1 MSSDTTTVS
10 PEISAYQQMIF
21 TSRYAR
27 WREDLGR
34 RETYQEA
41 VDRYIDFMF
50 DEQTKGKLG
59 PGIKEECRQAILRM
73 DVMPSMRALMTAGPA
88 LARDNVAGFNCAYVA
103 VDNPATFGEILYILT
118 CGTGVGFSE
127 ERQVVKR
134 LPRISESVEKSS
146 STITVEDSRIGWANA
161 LNELVAMLYTGR
173 IPDIDYTKIRPAGAR
188 LKTFG
193 GRASGPKPLKALF
206 DFVIHI
212 FRDNAGERL
221 NSVQVHDIVCKI
233 AETIVVG
240 GVRRS
245 ALIALS
251 NLSDTRMRDAKSG
264 EFWRTHPQR
273 ACANNSVAYTETPD
287 FMAFAEEFLALIKS
301 NNGERGIF
309 NRCAA
314 YAQAKKTGRRS
325 VTYLRGDT
333 LEDAEFGLN
342 PCGEIILRSG
352 QFCNLT
358 SVVIRPEDDEKSI
371 TDKIRIATI
380 LGTVQSTLT
389 NFKFIRSLWRKN
401 TEEEAL
407 LGVSLNGIMDNEFF
421 SGQGQDISSNGA
433 LAGALER
440 MRASAIAVN
449 AEIAPIL
456 GVNPSAS
463 ITCIKPEGTTS
474 QLVDCSSG
482 IHARHSRYYIRSIR
496 GDNKDPLTKYMKSIG
511 VPNEPEVSKPDD
523 ITVFY
528 FPIESPAHAV
538 LRKDMTAM
546 RQLDLWRLYRNH
558 WCEHNPSVTVNV
570 KDHEWFEV
578 QAWVWKHFDEIGGIS
593 FLPYSDPNYPQLP
606 YNEVDL
612 ATYEELVE
620 QSPVSIDF
628 TGLIEFEI
636 EDGTKGAAAEMAC
649 TSGGCELTNISQ
661 A

>member
-1 MSSDTTTVS
+1 
-10 PEISAYQQMIF
+10 
-21 TSRYAR
+21 
-27 WREDLGR
+27 
-34 RETYQEA
+34 
-41 VDRYIDFMF
+41 
-50 DEQTKGKLG
+50 
-59 PGIKEECRQAILRM
+59 
-73 DVMPSMRALMTAGPA
+73 
-88 LARDNVAGFNCAYVA
+88 
-103 VDNPATFGEILYILT
+103 
-118 CGTGVGFSE
+118 
-127 ERQVVKR
+127 
-134 LPRISESVEKSS
+134 
-146 STITVEDSRIGWANA
+146 
-161 LNELVAMLYTGR
+161 
-173 IPDIDYTKIRPAGAR
+173 
-188 LKTFG
+188 
-193 GRASGPKPLKALF
+193 
-206 DFVIHI
+206 
-212 FRDNAGERL
+212 
-221 NSVQVHDIVCKI
+221 
-233 AETIVVG
+233 
-240 GVRRS
+240 
-245 ALIALS
+245 
-251 NLSDTRMRDAKSG
+251 
-264 EFWRTHPQR
+264 
-273 ACANNSVAYTETPD
+273 
-287 FMAFAEEFLALIKS
+287 
-301 NNGERGIF
+301 
-309 NRCAA
+309 
-314 YAQAKKTGRRS
+314 
-325 VTYLRGDT
+325 
-333 LEDAEFGLN
+333 
-342 PCGEIILRSG
+342 
-352 QFCNLT
+352 
-358 SVVIRPEDDEKSI
+358 VIRPEDDEKSI